1 MKLRQLIERL
11 EEIET
16 DLQQGLG
23 DEVEPEVIVVYQE
36 NYPLTGTLLG
46 VTVLEEDDEAD
57 AVLIGGQPIV
67 WLAVGTHPDGV
78 SPYAPRAVFTEAR

>member
-1 MKLRQLIERL
+1 MKLRALIERL

-46 VTVLEEDDEAD
+46 VTVLEDDVEIQTLTSVD
-57 AVLIGGQPIV
+57 
-67 WLAVGTHPDGV
+67 
-78 SPYAPRAVFTEAR
+78 RATLGETRVKRGA